1 MEHHPGNY
9 TVDLREEMDMITD
22 EEENVVKECGKEIE
36 GAFSLDITIILGL
49 VILTV
54 DQVVMIEDMEMIQ
67 TEEKGA
73 DRLNQERTQNE
84 TSASNQPQEAVIVS
98 VDRTGELG
106 QPAIKCRGAN
116 CIISKLTS

>member
-1 MEHHPGNY
+1 M
-9 TVDLREEMDMITD
+9 DLREEMDMITD

-49 VILTV
+49 VILTR

-98 VDRTGELG
+98 VDRIGELG
-106 QPAIKCRGAN
+106 QPAIKCMGAN
-116 CIISKLTS
+116 CISVN